1 MYSSVP
7 NKHVDWNKRNGGD
20 FSKKIIN
27 VLDGKLGKSIV
38 TNNQI
43 RRKIW
48 KKWMFDKKIVACMIK
63 WLVVGR
69 NKAKEIGVKPLF
81 SLFLSKLLVK
91 KTLEKKHSVN

>member
-7 NKHVDWNKRNGGD
+7 NKNVDWNKHNGGD
-20 FSKKIIN
+20 FSKKLIH
-27 VLDGKLGKSIV
+27 VLEGKLGKSIV

-48 KKWMFDKKIVACMIK
+48 KKCMFDKKIVVCMIK
-63 WLVVGR
+63 WLAVGR
-69 NKAKEIGVKPLF
+69 IKAKEIGVKPLF

-91 KTLEKKHSVN
+91 KKNKKKIL

>member
-7 NKHVDWNKRNGGD
+7 NKNVDWNKHNGGD
-20 FSKKIIN
+20 FSKKLIH
-27 VLDGKLGKSIV
+27 VLEGKLGKSIV

-48 KKWMFDKKIVACMIK
+48 KKCMFDKKNVVCMIK
-63 WLVVGR
+63 WLAVGR

-91 KTLEKKHSVN
+91 KKH